1 MTPKESSPLLVEG
14 RHEPP
19 VAARLYNEIGSLSL
33 SIVAVLSLVSL
44 ALNVLVLTPSIIFL
58 TVDFLPSLSV
68 LPSTHLQD
76 QVRVW
81 TGPYTIFHTI
91 DMLAKKRMYFLVVI
105 LVTWSIVFPFAKLLW
120 LLSVLFRRRRPRGG
134 RCSTAT
140 EVGWLAQLGRWS
152 LLDVMFVLLIK
163 FILMDEQNIYTL
175 NLIIAKLSFGVRA
188 TVGEGMLLFPLAIL
202 CSIAAVTIVELH
214 VDPVPA
220 VAGSTPRSS
229 ATAGG
234 GAVDPASKLETGAK
248 AANEAKA
255 ADGAAAHATVASS
268 SSSSNSGSSN
278 SGGGDSNSG
287 GGDGGGGSSLRPWLR
302 NALIYGRDCRA
313 ASAGPAQMGALLA
326 AVGIGLTV
334 ATFVAPLFTVG
345 DLKIFTGADANASA
359 LQLRMLHEAAEPL
372 APHSLQPPVR
382 LSQQLPGE
390 LAEDVSGGAFAGLVG
405 ELAGASTAGGAL
417 SPDALA
423 KSIQV
428 RHNRW
433 SLATA
438 LGSLTRE
445 QGAAMGLFAAGV
457 VLFTLVVPLC
467 MFAALLCVLLM
478 PLDGGVSG
486 ARAALR
492 VARLLSTLSLLE
504 VLFVAILIYIS
515 QAAQHLVT
523 LSLGPGF
530 VSLTVLVVAVMPA
543 ALVLTQRA
551 LLDASSEREQ
561 AKVT

>member
-1 MTPKESSPLLVEG
+1 M
-14 RHEPP
+14 
-19 VAARLYNEIGSLSL
+19 
-33 SIVAVLSLVSL
+33 
-44 ALNVLVLTPSIIFL
+44 
-58 TVDFLPSLSV
+58 
-68 LPSTHLQD
+68 
-76 QVRVW
+76 
-81 TGPYTIFHTI
+81 
-91 DMLAKKRMYFLVVI
+91 
-105 LVTWSIVFPFAKLLW
+105 
-120 LLSVLFRRRRPRGG
+120 
-134 RCSTAT
+134 
-140 EVGWLAQLGRWS
+140 
-152 LLDVMFVLLIK
+152 
-163 FILMDEQNIYTL
+163 
-175 NLIIAKLSFGVRA
+175 
-188 TVGEGMLLFPLAIL
+188 
-202 CSIAAVTIVELH
+202 
-214 VDPVPA
+214 
-220 VAGSTPRSS
+220 
-229 ATAGG
+229 
-234 GAVDPASKLETGAK
+234 
-248 AANEAKA
+248 
-255 ADGAAAHATVASS
+255 
-268 SSSSNSGSSN
+268 
-278 SGGGDSNSG
+278 
-287 GGDGGGGSSLRPWLR
+287 
-302 NALIYGRDCRA
+302 
-313 ASAGPAQMGALLA
+313 
-326 AVGIGLTV
+326 GIGLTV

-504 VLFVAILIYIS
+504 VLFVAILIYVS

-551 LLDASSEREQ
+551 LVDASSEREQ